1 MKQFVFLLLVVACAA
16 AGLAQTGSSG
26 GGSAPY
32 QPAVPRGNSSMGGG
46 GGWPGYGTPTTAAGA
61 AMSGMSQVIS
71 SAGQYNLSTSAAAVN
86 MTQAIHNQLGND
98 MLATETY
105 FGMRA
110 ANRAARERESEPRL
124 TMQQLVAIAHD
135 GAPKPLNSHDED
147 PITGGLNWPSAL
159 QQSNFA
165 SSRKELD
172 EIFAKRARYGGLTY
186 ADQTAAKQAVEG
198 MFTGLK
204 SQIRQIPPQ
213 DYVACRDFLRTLTY
227 TASKS
232 DLR

>member
-1 MKQFVFLLLVVACAA
+1 MKQLALLALFAASAAVA
-16 AGLAQTGSSG
+16 LAQSGSSG
-26 GGSAPY
+26 GGSGQY
-32 QPAVPRGNSSMGGG
+32 QPSVARGSTYSGG

-71 SAGQYNLSTSAAAVN
+71 SAGQYNLNTSAAAVN
-86 MTQAIHNQLGND
+86 MSQAIKTQLGND

-110 ANRAARERESEPRL
+110 ANRAAREKEAEPRL
-124 TMQQLVAIAHD
+124 TMEQLVAIAHD
-135 GAPKPLNSHDED
+135 GAPKPLNARDED

-159 QQSNFA
+159 TQNQFA
-165 SSRKELD
+165 GSRKELD

-186 ADQTAAKQAVEG
+186 SDQMAAKHAVDSI
-198 MFTGLK
+198 FSGLK
-204 SQIRQIPPQ
+204 SQIRDIPPQ

>member
-1 MKQFVFLLLVVACAA
+1 MKRAVLLVIFVCGAA
-16 AGLAQTGSSG
+16 YSITALGQYAPG
-26 GGSAPY
+26 GY
-32 QPAVPRGNSSMGGG
+32 
-46 GGWPGYGTPTTAAGA
+46 PGYVQPTTPAGA

-71 SAGQYNLSTSAAAVN
+71 SAGQYNLATSAAAVN

-110 ANRAARERESEPRL
+110 ANRAAREREAEPKL
-124 TMQQLVAIAHD
+124 TMQQLVQIAHD
-135 GAPKPLNSHDED
+135 GAPKPLNARDED

-159 QQSNFA
+159 QQGTFA
-165 SSRKELD
+165 PQRKELD
-172 EIFAKRARYGGLTY
+172 EIFAKRARYGGVTY
-186 ADQTAAKQAVEG
+186 ADQMAAKQAVDS
-198 MFTGLK
+198 MFASLK

-213 DYVACRDFLRTLTY
+213 EYVSCRDFLRTLSF

>member
-1 MKQFVFLLLVVACAA
+1 MKQLVFLGLVVACAA
-16 AGLAQTGSSG
+16 AGLAQTSSSG

-32 QPAVPRGNSSMGGG
+32 QPAVPRGSTYMGG

-71 SAGQYNLSTSAAAVN
+71 SAGQYNLATSAAAVN

-110 ANRAARERESEPRL
+110 ANRAAREREAEPRL

-135 GAPKPLNSHDED
+135 GAPKPLNSRDED

-159 QQSNFA
+159 QQTNFA
-165 SSRKELD
+165 SGRKELD

-186 ADQTAAKQAVEG
+186 ADQMAAKRSVDG
-198 MFTGLK
+198 MFTSLK
-204 SQIRQIPPQ
+204 SQIRDIPPQ